1 MQLYLL
7 AFNVN
12 TPIVKYAI
20 LLASAPVWWPFLR
33 ELWNE
38 FNDILAEEGGL
49 LGRTPPEHEIRRI
62 RAEKARRE
70 SALVRELRNAKAFEP
85 KRRPDMGGTPGFG
98 APRPGAARPSAAPG
112 ATGAPRKRG
121 FGPPR

>member
-1 MQLYLL
+1 MQPFLL
-7 AFNVN
+7 AFNLN

-20 LLASAPVWWPFLR
+20 FLAAAPVWWPFVKA
-33 ELWNE
+33 LWDE

-49 LGRTPPEHEIRRI
+49 LGRAPPEHEIRRI

-70 SALVRELRNAKAFEP
+70 SALVRELRNAKSFER
-85 KRRPDMGGTPGFG
+85 KRRPDMGGEAGFG
-98 APRPGAARPSAAPG
+98 PARPGAGRPADAP
-112 ATGAPRKRG
+112 AKRG